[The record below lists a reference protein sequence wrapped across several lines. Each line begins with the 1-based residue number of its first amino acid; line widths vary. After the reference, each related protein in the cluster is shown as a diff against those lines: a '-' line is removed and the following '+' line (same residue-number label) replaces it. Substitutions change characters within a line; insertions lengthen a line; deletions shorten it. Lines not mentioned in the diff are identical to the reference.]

1 MNLVTGGLVFQ
12 SGVTTGSRMRRGLSE
27 EWVRDAFAFKGLLP
41 GERRLGCP
49 RGPPGTGRRMR
60 RSKTGQQNEAF
71 PGKHERPGGNSEG
84 RRAAGTQ
91 AGKTAKAMQTHL
103 FVGLH
108 AP

>member
-1 MNLVTGGLVFQ
+1 MRLLSRGCCLERGGW
-12 SGVTTGSRMRRGLSE
+12 G
-27 EWVRDAFAFKGLLP
+27 AP
-41 GERRLGCP
+41 G
-49 RGPPGTGRRMR
+49 GPPGTGRRMR
-60 RSKTGQQNEAF
+60 RSQTEQQNEAF

-108 AP
+108 APQDGLETL